1 MVGGDIGDSE
11 VESLYKKLMEKY
23 TNLSSREWDL
33 LDAIFLSGVDA
44 VGNITETPG
53 ADAVATPGKKTR
65 KDMVKQLMDEN
76 PRQRTPPP

>member
-33 LDAIFLSGVDA
+33 LDAIFLSA
-44 VGNITETPG
+44 
-53 ADAVATPGKKTR
+53 
-65 KDMVKQLMDEN
+65 
-76 PRQRTPPP
+76 